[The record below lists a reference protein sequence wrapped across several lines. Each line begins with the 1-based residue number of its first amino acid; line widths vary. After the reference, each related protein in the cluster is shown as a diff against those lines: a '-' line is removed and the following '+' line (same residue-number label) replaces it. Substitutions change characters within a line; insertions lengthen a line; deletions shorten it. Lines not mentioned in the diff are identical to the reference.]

1 MAATEYGGYWIETFE
16 TAGKWRASIRR
27 TDGLEIRVGTGRYKS
42 FRTGEFATEREA
54 GGTRTQTYRHWRD
67 SLRPRDFLGVGAAVL
82 APASNSTNVLIAA
95 APLVI
100 IGALILLVLDMP
112 VADELPIEVTFDPG
126 RGYVATHPQLA
137 APVIALSLTVLRAR
151 LASQLGGVERVH
163 LKLDRLARAQRDK
176 RRRGGAA
183 RASDTMPV

>member
-1 MAATEYGGYWIETFE
+1 MRFL
-16 TAGKWRASIRR
+16 
-27 TDGLEIRVGTGRYKS
+27 D
-42 FRTGEFATEREA
+42 
-54 GGTRTQTYRHWRD
+54 TQ
-67 SLRPRDFLGVGAAVL
+67 FLI
-82 APASNSTNVLIAA
+82 P
-95 APLVI
+95 
-100 IGALILLVLDMP
+100 LVLDMP

-163 LKLDRLARAQRDK
+163 LKLDRLALAQRDK
-176 RRRGGAA
+176 RRRSGAA